1 MMNYD
6 EIMKRLRDSQH
17 DLNAVVT
24 FYEDA
29 VLQAEQAKNKVLK
42 GMPIVLKDNVSTKGV
57 KTTASCKLLNN
68 YVPVFNAT
76 IVDKLQE
83 SGAVILAKTAM
94 DELAMGGTGLT
105 AYTGPTK
112 NPYDATRI
120 SGGSSSGSAALVGA
134 HLVDV
139 AIGSDTGDS
148 VRKPASYCGVVGFKP
163 TYGRISRYGVV
174 AYASSL
180 DHVGIFSNTVAQS
193 AELLSVLQ
201 GRDDKDL
208 TSLMSPVED
217 LSDLSLDLKGK
228 TIGIIKE
235 IQEAKSDNALKL
247 QFNDFLKQLEAQG
260 AMIKEVSL
268 DRQLL
273 EQMYAVYYIVA
284 NCEATANHASLDG
297 IRFGERVNA
306 DSYQEIMTKTRTQ
319 GFGELLKRR
328 FVIGAY
334 GLDDVHQEE
343 VFQKAQKI
351 RRLIVEAYDKALSEV
366 DIVLTLAS
374 DTVAPKATELKNHQ
388 SLDEMISENHLVLDN
403 FAGYPSIT
411 IPLGFD
417 EGLPFGINLAARK
430 LEDKKVL
437 AFASAFEKLIA
448 FSELEKGVNPWIM
461 K

>member
-1 MMNYD
+1 MVNYHELMM
-6 EIMKRLRDSQH
+6 KLKASQS

-24 FYEDA
+24 FYENIDEQVFA
-29 VLQAEQAKNKVLK
+29 AKDKRLQDL
-42 GMPIVLKDNVSTKGV
+42 PIVLKDNVSTKGV
-57 KTTASCKLLNN
+57 KTTASCRILHN

-83 SGAVILAKTAM
+83 SGAVIVAKTSM

-105 AYTGPTK
+105 PYTGPTK
-112 NPYDATRI
+112 NPYDSSRI

-134 HLVDV
+134 QLVEV

-208 TSLMSPVED
+208 TSLVSPNED
-217 LSDLSLDLKGK
+217 LSDLSLDLNGK
-228 TIGIIKE
+228 IIGIVKE
-235 IQEAKSDNALKL
+235 IQEAKTDNTLKT
-247 QFNDFLKQLEAQG
+247 QFNEFLKKLESQG
-260 AMIKEVSL
+260 AIIKEVSI

-273 EQMYAVYYIVA
+273 EQLYAVYYIVA
-284 NCEATANHASLDG
+284 NCEATANHANLDG
-297 IRFGERVNA
+297 IRFGERVDA
-306 DSYQEIMTKTRTQ
+306 DSYQEIMTKSRTQ

-351 RRLIVEAYDKALSEV
+351 RRLIVDAYNKALSEV
-366 DIVLTLAS
+366 DVVLTLAS
-374 DTVAPKATELKNHQ
+374 DTVAPKASELVNNK
-388 SLDEMISENHLVLDN
+388 SLDVMISENHLVLDN

-417 EGLPFGINLAARK
+417 EGMPFGINLAAKK

-437 AFASAFEKLIA
+437 SFASEFEKLIE
-448 FSELEKGVNPWIM
+448 FNELKKGVNPWIM

>member
-1 MMNYD
+1 MNYD
-6 EIMKRLRDSQH
+6 EIMRRLRDSQH

-24 FYEDA
+24 FYED
-29 VLQAEQAKNKVLK
+29 VVVQAEQAKNKVLK

-112 NPYDATRI
+112 NPYDPTRI

-208 TSLMSPVED
+208 TSLVSPVED

-417 EGLPFGINLAARK
+417 EGLPFGINLAAKK

>member
-1 MMNYD
+1 MVNYN
-6 EIMKRLRDSQH
+6 EIMNKLKESQEK
-17 DLNAVVT
+17 LNAVVT
-24 FYEDA
+24 FYEDID
-29 VLQAEQAKNKVLK
+29 EQVENARNKSLK
-42 GMPIVLKDNVSTKGV
+42 GLPIVLKDNVSTMGV
-57 KTTASCKLLNN
+57 KTTASCRILSN

-76 IVDKLQE
+76 IVDKLQQN
-83 SGAVILAKTAM
+83 GAVILAKTAM

-105 AYTGPTK
+105 PYTGPTK
-112 NPYDATRI
+112 NPYDASRI

-180 DHVGIFSNTVAQS
+180 DHVGIFSRTVAQS
-193 AELLSVLQ
+193 AQLLSVLQ

-228 TIGIIKE
+228 TIGIVKE
-235 IQEAKSDNALKL
+235 IQEAKTDNELKT
-247 QFNDFLKQLEAQG
+247 QFNDFLKKLEAQG
-260 AMIKEVSL
+260 AIIKEVSI

-273 EQMYAVYYIVA
+273 EQLYAVYYIVA

-297 IRFGERVNA
+297 IRFGERVDA
-306 DSYQEIMTKTRTQ
+306 ASYQEIMTKSRTQ

-374 DTVAPKATELKNHQ
+374 DTVAPKATELVNHK
-388 SLDEMISENHLVLDN
+388 SMDEMISENHLVLDN

-411 IPLGFD
+411 IPLGYD
-417 EGLPFGINLAARK
+417 DGLPFGINIAATK

-437 AFASAFEKLIA
+437 AFASEFEKLIA
-448 FSELEKGVNPWIM
+448 FSELEKGVNPWSM

>member
-1 MMNYD
+1 MNYD

-417 EGLPFGINLAARK
+417 EGLPFGINLAAKK

>member
-417 EGLPFGINLAARK
+417 EGLPFGINLAAKK

>member
-24 FYEDA
+24 FYEDV

>member
-24 FYEDA
+24 FYEDV

-417 EGLPFGINLAARK
+417 EGLPFGINLAAKK

>member
-1 MMNYD
+1 MVNYHELMM
-6 EIMKRLRDSQH
+6 KLKASQS

-24 FYEDA
+24 FYENIDE
-29 VLQAEQAKNKVLK
+29 QAEAAKDKRLQ
-42 GMPIVLKDNVSTKGV
+42 GLPIVLKDNVSTKGV
-57 KTTASCKLLNN
+57 KTTASCRILNN

-83 SGAVILAKTAM
+83 SGAVIVAKTSM

-105 AYTGPTK
+105 PYTGPTK
-112 NPYDATRI
+112 NPYDSSRI

-134 HLVDV
+134 QLVEV

-208 TSLMSPVED
+208 TSLVSPDED
-217 LSDLSLDLKGK
+217 LSDLSLDLNGK
-228 TIGIIKE
+228 IIGIVKE
-235 IQEAKSDNALKL
+235 LQEAKTDNALKT
-247 QFNDFLKQLEAQG
+247 QFNEFLKKLEDQG
-260 AMIKEVSL
+260 AIIKEVSI

-273 EQMYAVYYIVA
+273 EQLYAVYYIVA
-284 NCEATANHASLDG
+284 NCEATANHANLDG
-297 IRFGERVNA
+297 IRFGERVKA
-306 DSYQEIMTKTRTQ
+306 DSYQEIMTKSRTQ

-351 RRLIVEAYDKALSEV
+351 RRLIVDAYNKALSEV
-366 DIVLTLAS
+366 DVVLTLAS
-374 DTVAPKATELKNHQ
+374 NTVAPKASELVNNK
-388 SLDEMISENHLVLDN
+388 SLDVMISENHLVLDN

-417 EGLPFGINLAARK
+417 EGMPFGINLAAKK

-437 AFASAFEKLIA
+437 SFASEFEKLIE
-448 FSELEKGVNPWIM
+448 FNELKKGVNPWIM